1 MVMVLFRK
9 EQSLKDL
16 LILDG
21 INNLKVIRQDV

>member
-1 MVMVLFRK
+1 LFRK